1 MNEYLAKL
9 DKLVDTVE
17 DMGRLPEQPLVS
29 VWMITYNHEKFIA
42 QALDGILMQE
52 VDFPYEIVLGE
63 DYSTDRTR
71 EIVCDYQRRHP
82 DKIRLRLSRENLW
95 SHKLKNSIGVL
106 SACRGKYIALCEGDD
121 YWTDPKKLQKQ
132 VDILE
137 AHPECSACFTNAA
150 VENENGDEQPSV
162 YLGSGRPESLG
173 LRPRRDYLSQID
185 LIWAWCV
192 PTCTMVMRHEH
203 VKVLP
208 GWLSQIPAGDW
219 GLGMILSERGP
230 FKYLDINTATYRRH
244 QGGVWTGRSAAQQW
258 ALLVQLWKT
267 YLPFA
272 PPEASRMLREHLTEG
287 LDHLRRHAIGDM
299 TVQLE
304 TGRRAQGQ
312 LARQELLAFFGRNGY
327 RGICMD
333 AWERYFQSA
342 YFKGD
347 LQGSRRRLAGLLA
360 RHPEWLFRRGS
371 LGQIVRTMRGF

>member
-1 MNEYLAKL
+1 MQHELQTNESQSDILRFNILK
-9 DKLVDTVE
+9 KV
-17 DMGRLPEQPLVS
+17 PLVS
-29 VWMITYNHEKFIA
+29 ICIVSYNHEEYISEA
-42 QALDGILMQE
+42 IESILMQITNF
-52 VDFPYEIVLGE
+52 DYEIVIGE
-63 DYSTDRTR
+63 DCSTDSTKAIVR
-71 EIVCDYQRRHP
+71 EYELKYPEIFHAIYQATNVGRQQNIYEHTLP
-82 DKIRLRLSRENLW
+82 ECK
-95 SHKLKNSIGVL
+95 
-106 SACRGKYIALCEGDD
+106 GKYIAYLEGDD
-121 YWTDPKKLQKQ
+121 YWTDPYKLQKQ

>member
-1 MNEYLAKL
+1 MYY
-9 DKLVDTVE
+9 
-17 DMGRLPEQPLVS
+17 
-29 VWMITYNHEKFIA
+29 I
-42 QALDGILMQE
+42 
-52 VDFPYEIVLGE
+52 
-63 DYSTDRTR
+63 
-71 EIVCDYQRRHP
+71 QRY
-82 DKIRLRLSRENLW
+82 
-95 SHKLKNSIGVL
+95 G
-106 SACRGKYIALCEGDD
+106 
-121 YWTDPKKLQKQ
+121 
-132 VDILE
+132 
-137 AHPECSACFTNAA
+137 
-150 VENENGDEQPSV
+150 
-162 YLGSGRPESLG
+162 
-173 LRPRRDYLSQID
+173 
-185 LIWAWCV
+185 
-192 PTCTMVMRHEH
+192 
-203 VKVLP
+203 
-208 GWLSQIPAGDW
+208 
-219 GLGMILSERGP
+219 
-230 FKYLDINTATYRRH
+230 
-244 QGGVWTGRSAAQQW
+244 QQW
-258 ALLVQLWKT
+258 AHLVQLWKT